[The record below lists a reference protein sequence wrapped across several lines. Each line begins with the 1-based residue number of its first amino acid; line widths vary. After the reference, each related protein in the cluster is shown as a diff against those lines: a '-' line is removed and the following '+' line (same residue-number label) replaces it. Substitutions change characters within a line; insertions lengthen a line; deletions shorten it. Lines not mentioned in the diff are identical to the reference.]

1 VWERLPTKKRVSAT
15 APVRKASS
23 SRGRRASEAAI
34 PLVTNILQGY
44 ANKGIFRGF
53 SRGPT
58 GGSRASFHM
67 IWHYDRRLE
76 LLLDISK
83 RTLQFPELLPGVDDA
98 LYRDFE
104 DFVASRHAEDLPP
117 HRRIDPS
124 KGRLTCRRKGGLVS
138 VTMTVKDSDFEYA
151 ARKLIHAVHE
161 IFLAFLADGPYFEYL
176 VEHLGLD
183 PDRF

>member
-1 VWERLPTKKRVSAT
+1 MT
-15 APVRKASS
+15 
-23 SRGRRASEAAI
+23 G
-34 PLVTNILQGY
+34 ILQGY
-44 ANKGIFRGF
+44 ADRGIFRGF
-53 SRGPT
+53 SPGPVA
-58 GGSRASFHM
+58 GSRASFRM

-76 LLLDISK
+76 LLLDASK

-104 DFVASRHAEDLPP
+104 EFVASRHADDLPP

-124 KGRLTCRRKGGLVS
+124 KARLTCRRKAGLVS
-138 VTMTVKDSDFEYA
+138 VTMTVKDGDFEYA
-151 ARKLIHAVHE
+151 TRKLIHAVHE
-161 IFLAFLADGPYFEYL
+161 TFLAFLADGPYFEYL